1 MIILMWIA
9 VGIIVVAVTRW
20 LLAVLTGEWGPDAW
34 WEYPMAALFW
44 PVDAVV
50 MSIVLVMTVVGAA
63 RVGVKSRS
71 WRRSS

>member
-1 MIILMWIA
+1 MMILVWIA

-50 MSIVLVMTVVGAA
+50 LLFVLVMTAVGTAA
-63 RVGVKSRS
+63 VGLKTRA
-71 WRRSS
+71 RGRSS

>member
-1 MIILMWIA
+1 MMILAWIA

-34 WEYPMAALFW
+34 WEYPMATLFW

-50 MSIVLVMTVVGAA
+50 MLLVLVMTAAGAA
-63 RVGVKSRS
+63 AVGLKTRA
-71 WRRSS
+71 RGRSS